1 MAAPTLR
8 RRPKNVEGRMPLRAH
23 LIELRRRVIISAV
36 AIVLGAAAGWFLAR
50 PVLEHFILGPI
61 LEATED
67 SKVPTTLNNPSI
79 AGAFNIQV
87 KVAVYIGIVISS
99 PVWIYQFW
107 AFITPG
113 LTKKE
118 RRTSLWFMAFAVP
131 LFLAGV
137 TLAVSVFP
145 KAIAIGNDFAL
156 NGSVNYLDANAVITF
171 AARLIIA
178 LGVAFLLPLFLVG
191 LNMMGLMSGRVLG
204 RHWRMAVFVAF
215 LFAAVVS
222 PSPDAIQMIIMAL
235 PLIGLYVISVLIC
248 LFNDRR
254 KARRLSDDPVFGLA
268 DDEAAPLDS
277 PPGSSAMDR
286 NAPPVERPSSLD
298 DIP

>member
-8 RRPKNVEGRMPLRAH
+8 RRPKNDEGRMPLRAH
-23 LIELRRRVIISAV
+23 LAELRRRVIISAV
-36 AIVLGAAAGWFLAR
+36 AIVVGAIAGWFLAR
-50 PVLEHFILGPI
+50 PTLENFILGPI
-61 LEATED
+61 LDATKE

-99 PVWIYQFW
+99 PVWIYQLW

-137 TLAVSVFP
+137 TLAVAVFP
-145 KAIAIGNDFAL
+145 KAIAFGNDFAL

-191 LNMMGLMSGRVLG
+191 VNLMGLMSGRVLG

-222 PSPDAIQMIIMAL
+222 PSPDASQMIIMAL
-235 PLIGLYVISVLIC
+235 PLIGLYVISVLVC

-254 KARRLSDDPVFGLA
+254 RARRRADDPVFGLA
-268 DDEAAPLDS
+268 DDEATPLDT
-277 PPGSSAMDR
+277 PGAGATD
-286 NAPPVERPSSLD
+286 RPSTLEGPTSLD